1 MVKSLTIG
9 LVDDGVATWNPV
21 SDGNLL
27 VTGGAGCGKTWWL
40 THTLIPGLN
49 EMGQRVYM
57 FDGYVDRGYTK
68 PVQGVIP
75 VNDPTSI
82 LEEPDSFLII
92 DHVNPGLE
100 DDSAL
105 METVRESD
113 ARIPIIL
120 SVQLV
125 PDREQW
131 SAWAELDIMVP
142 SLRPSAVPHT
152 TASRSVVRSP
162 QNRRSN
168 CNSSTIRKDFPDG
181 GQLHRE
187 AVSLGRWGTGNLRR
201 SPERCSRAFHPTS
214 GRACSSTFSRHAT
227 GITPPAAWSITRGF

>member
-100 DDSAL
+100 QLRSQSPPSRKGIA
-105 METVRESD
+105 TAIVQTNQ
-113 ARIPIIL
+113 RILANLPEASWRMTPQTLLRNPSKPYLYHGIL
-120 SVQLV
+120 SIQ
-125 PDREQW
+125 
-131 SAWAELDIMVP
+131 
-142 SLRPSAVPHT
+142 T
-152 TASRSVVRSP
+152 TD
-162 QNRRSN
+162 
-168 CNSSTIRKDFPDG
+168 T
-181 GQLHRE
+181 
-187 AVSLGRWGTGNLRR
+187 
-201 SPERCSRAFHPTS
+201 
-214 GRACSSTFSRHAT
+214 AT
-227 GITPPAAWSITRGF
+227 R

>member
-113 ARIPIIL
+113 ARTPIIL

-181 GQLHRE
+181 RQE
-187 AVSLGRWGTGNLRR
+187 T
-201 SPERCSRAFHPTS
+201 
-214 GRACSSTFSRHAT
+214 
-227 GITPPAAWSITRGF
+227 

>member
-142 SLRPSAVPHT
+142 SPV
-152 TASRSVVRSP
+152 
-162 QNRRSN
+162 
-168 CNSSTIRKDFPDG
+168 
-181 GQLHRE
+181 
-187 AVSLGRWGTGNLRR
+187 
-201 SPERCSRAFHPTS
+201 S
-214 GRACSSTFSRHAT
+214 GRGCPVFQCREE
-227 GITPPAAWSITRGF
+227 PPSPFLLSLFHYTRVVI

>member
-1 MVKSLTIG
+1 MTRRIRKDPNIEIRTRGPQILHPPRTSRRRAGGGRRENHSYHVT
-9 LVDDGVATWNPV
+9 AT
-21 SDGNLL
+21 
-27 VTGGAGCGKTWWL
+27 
-40 THTLIPGLN
+40 PGLN

-162 QNRRSN
+162 QNRRNN
-168 CNSSTIRKDFPDG
+168 CNSFTIRKGFPDG
-181 GQLHRE
+181 RQE
-187 AVSLGRWGTGNLRR
+187 T
-201 SPERCSRAFHPTS
+201 
-214 GRACSSTFSRHAT
+214 
-227 GITPPAAWSITRGF
+227 

>member
-21 SDGNLL
+21 SEGNLL

-82 LEEPDSFLII
+82 LEEPDSLYDIRRLGWSI
-92 DHVNPGLE
+92 DE
-100 DDSAL
+100 A
-105 METVRESD
+105 
-113 ARIPIIL
+113 
-120 SVQLV
+120 
-125 PDREQW
+125 
-131 SAWAELDIMVP
+131 
-142 SLRPSAVPHT
+142 
-152 TASRSVVRSP
+152 
-162 QNRRSN
+162 
-168 CNSSTIRKDFPDG
+168 
-181 GQLHRE
+181 GQ
-187 AVSLGRWGTGNLRR
+187 
-201 SPERCSRAFHPTS
+201 S
-214 GRACSSTFSRHAT
+214 GRK
-227 GITPPAAWSITRGF
+227 

>member
-1 MVKSLTIG
+1 MNAITIG
-9 LVDDGVATWNPV
+9 LADDGKV
-21 SDGNLL
+21 SWSPAVDGNLL
-27 VTGGAGCGKTWWL
+27 VTGGVGCGKTWWL

-120 SVQLV
+120 SVQLAPE
-125 PDREQW
+125 PDRWDAWCKLHMLPSHETGLPRGRVGTW
-131 SAWAELDIMVP
+131 SAFLE
-142 SLRPSAVPHT
+142 
-152 TASRSVVRSP
+152 ASRKVLLP
-162 QNRRSN
+162 
-168 CNSSTIRKDFPDG
+168 
-181 GQLHRE
+181 
-187 AVSLGRWGTGNLRR
+187 
-201 SPERCSRAFHPTS
+201 
-214 GRACSSTFSRHAT
+214 
-227 GITPPAAWSITRGF
+227 

>member
-1 MVKSLTIG
+1 M
-9 LVDDGVATWNPV
+9 
-21 SDGNLL
+21 
-27 VTGGAGCGKTWWL
+27 
-40 THTLIPGLN
+40 
-49 EMGQRVYM
+49 
-57 FDGYVDRGYTK
+57 
-68 PVQGVIP
+68 QGVIP

-131 SAWAELDIMVP
+131 SAWAELDIFSSKYTGMP
-142 SLRPSAVPHT
+142 WARMGIWESTSRERPQ
-152 TASRSVVRSP
+152 VVA
-162 QNRRSN
+162 
-168 CNSSTIRKDFPDG
+168 I
-181 GQLHRE
+181 
-187 AVSLGRWGTGNLRR
+187 
-201 SPERCSRAFHPTS
+201 
-214 GRACSSTFSRHAT
+214 
-227 GITPPAAWSITRGF
+227 

>member
-131 SAWAELDIMVP
+131 SAWGRTGHNG
-142 SLRPSAVPHT
+142 SFT
-152 TASRSVVRSP
+152 TS
-162 QNRRSN
+162 
-168 CNSSTIRKDFPDG
+168 
-181 GQLHRE
+181 E
-187 AVSLGRWGTGNLRR
+187 
-201 SPERCSRAFHPTS
+201 S
-214 GRACSSTFSRHAT
+214 GVAYNGKPFSRTFTSFRAGMP
-227 GITPPAAWSITRGF
+227 GISMPGGTAPSFRSKSSFIIRA

>member
-1 MVKSLTIG
+1 MSFLVAAFAICSFIGNQLFGRAPLAGGRVQIDCGRARAYLDGGELRMVKSLTIG
-9 LVDDGVATWNPV
+9 LTDDGVATWNPV

-131 SAWAELDIMVP
+131 SAWAELDILSSKYTGMPWVRMGIWE
-142 SLRPSAVPHT
+142 STSRERPQ
-152 TASRSVVRSP
+152 VVA
-162 QNRRSN
+162 
-168 CNSSTIRKDFPDG
+168 I
-181 GQLHRE
+181 
-187 AVSLGRWGTGNLRR
+187 
-201 SPERCSRAFHPTS
+201 
-214 GRACSSTFSRHAT
+214 
-227 GITPPAAWSITRGF
+227 